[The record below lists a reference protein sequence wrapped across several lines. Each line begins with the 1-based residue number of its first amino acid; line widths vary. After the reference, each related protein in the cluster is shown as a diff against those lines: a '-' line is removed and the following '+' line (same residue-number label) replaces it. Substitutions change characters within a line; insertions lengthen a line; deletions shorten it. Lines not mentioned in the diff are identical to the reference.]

1 MTMDS
6 TAEAPATHLEAL
18 RSIAGGE
25 RMVARWLEAHSHHWG
40 GLLGQARHDIEQV
53 IESGKPAELADQFK
67 GIINDIASGQYDQ
80 AKAAAESLIKN
91 EAAHV
96 SAQLGSIIQ
105 AMAEFTSEH
114 KGQIESVL
122 QNADIP
128 GLGGLPHLAAW
139 SGSGH
144 GSHS

>member
-25 RMVARWLEAHSHHWG
+25 RMVARWLDAHSHHWG
-40 GLLGQARHDIEQV
+40 GLFGHARHDIEQA
-53 IESGKPAELADQFK
+53 IDSGKPTELAGQFK
-67 GIINDIASGQYDQ
+67 DIIQDIASGQCDQ
-80 AKAAAESLIKN
+80 AKSTVESLIKN

-114 KGQIESVL
+114 KGQLESVL
-122 QNADIP
+122 QNADSP

-139 SGSGH
+139 SGSSQR
-144 GSHS
+144 SHS

>member
-6 TAEAPATHLEAL
+6 TAEAPANPLDAL
-18 RSIAGGE
+18 HALAGNE
-25 RMVARWLEAHSHHWG
+25 KMVAGWLEAHAHRWG
-40 GLLGQARHDIEQV
+40 GMNRAWREIQQAID
-53 IESGKPAELADQFK
+53 SGKPTELASQLEE
-67 GIINDIASGQYDQ
+67 IIKDVASGQYEQ
-80 AKAAAESLIKN
+80 AKTAVESLIKN

-105 AMAEFTSEH
+105 AMAEFASGH